1 MKIILII
8 SIMFFCN
15 LFAENNY
22 STKSNWLLE
31 TKTNEQKFKKIQKQF
46 RGFDLAMVEVGYRF
60 NSFYFAI
67 KDKNYDLAHYQL
79 DKIKKT
85 IENGIQRR
93 PKRKNNSEVM
103 FLNTQY
109 RAMYKALSTKNLQQI
124 EKEYINTKQLCN
136 ACHIAEKVP
145 FIHVIDPIYR
155 WQPIQ

>member
-1 MKIILII
+1 MRLFSIFILL
-8 SIMFFCN
+8 SFGC

-31 TKTNEQKFKKIQKQF
+31 TKSSEQKFQSIQNQL

-60 NSFYFAI
+60 NSFYFAL
-67 KDKNYDLAHYQL
+67 KDKNHKLAHYQW

-93 PKRKNNSEVM
+93 PKRKENSKTM
-103 FLNTQY
+103 FLDTQY
-109 RAMYKALSTKNLQQI
+109 KSMKEALDKKDEKNIWQ
-124 EKEYINTKQLCN
+124 EYAKTKQICN
-136 ACHIAEKVP
+136 ACHAAEGVP
-145 FIHVIDPIYR
+145 FIEVVTPKYR

>member
-1 MKIILII
+1 MRLI
-8 SIMFFCN
+8 SIFILLSISH
-15 LFAENNY
+15 LFADNNY

-31 TKTNEQKFKKIQKQF
+31 TKGNEQKFKVIQKQL

-93 PKRKNNSEVM
+93 PKRKNNSETM
-103 FLNTQY
+103 FLDTQY
-109 RAMYKALSTKNLQQI
+109 KSMKEVLTKKN
-124 EKEYINTKQLCN
+124 EKHIWQEYEKTKQICN
-136 ACHIAEKVP
+136 ACHIAERVP
-145 FIHVIDPIYR
+145 FIKVIDPRYR

>member
-1 MKIILII
+1 MKIILIT
-8 SIMFFCN
+8 SIILFYN
-15 LFAENNY
+15 LFAQNNY

-31 TKTNEQKFKKIQKQF
+31 TKTDEQKFKKIQKQF

-67 KDKNYDLAHYQL
+67 KDKNYNLAHYQL
-79 DKIKKT
+79 DKIKKA

-93 PKRKNNSEVM
+93 PKRKNNSEIM

-109 RAMYKALSTKNLQQI
+109 NAMKKALYSEESQQI
-124 EKEYINTKQLCN
+124 QKEYINTKQQCN
-136 ACHIAEKVP
+136 ACHMVEKVP
-145 FIHVIDPIYR
+145 FIHVIDPKYR

>member
-1 MKIILII
+1 MRLVSILILL
-8 SIMFFCN
+8 SFSY

-31 TKTNEQKFKKIQKQF
+31 TKSNEQKFKAIQQQL

-67 KDKNYDLAHYQL
+67 KDKNYDLAHYQW

-93 PKRKNNSEVM
+93 PKRKDNSKTM
-103 FLNTQY
+103 FLDTQY
-109 RAMYKALSTKNLQQI
+109 KSMKEVLDKKNEKHIWQEYEKTK
-124 EKEYINTKQLCN
+124 KTCN
-136 ACHIAEKVP
+136 ACHTAERVP
-145 FIHVIDPIYR
+145 FIKVVDPQYR
-155 WQPIQ
+155 WQPIR

>member
-8 SIMFFCN
+8 SIIFFCN

-46 RGFDLAMVEVGYRF
+46 RGFDLTMVEVGYRF

-79 DKIKKT
+79 DKIKKA
-85 IENGIQRR
+85 IENGTERR
-93 PKRKNNSEVM
+93 PKRKKNSETM
-103 FLNTQY
+103 FLNAQY
-109 RAMYKALSTKNLQQI
+109 KAMDKALSTKNLQQI
-124 EKEYINTKQLCN
+124 QKEYINTKQLCN

-145 FIHVIDPIYR
+145 FIHVIDPNYR